1 MWTERQRGAT
11 LVELII
17 AIIIIGVG
25 LGGVLAAFTNT
36 VRGSSDPVIRKQM
49 LAIAEEMMEEIALKP
64 YQAVTN
70 SAPATCARDTYND
83 IFDYNGYASP
93 SGGVCDLDGNA
104 IATLAGYSVA
114 VAVTQSALG
123 GITAQNAAKIVV
135 TVTHGSDDLTLT
147 GWRTWYACDA
157 TTTTCPP

>member
-1 MWTERQRGAT
+1 MWIERQRGVT
-11 LVELII
+11 LVEMII
-17 AIIIIGVG
+17 AIVIIGVG

-64 YQAVTN
+64 YQPAAN
-70 SAPATCARDTYND
+70 AAPASCARDTYND
-83 IFDYNGYASP
+83 IFDYNGYTS
-93 SGGVCDLDGNA
+93 SGAGVCDLDGNA
-104 IATLAGYSVA
+104 IAALTGYTVA
-114 VAVTQSALG
+114 VAVTSSALG

-135 TVTHGSDDLTLT
+135 TVTHGSDQLTLA

-157 TTTTCPP
+157 STSSCPP